1 MSEHYYRLKNIL
13 KTLADFYMIIGERSN
28 GKTYSCKELICEE
41 AWHHKKQGA
50 LIRRYDE
57 DFRGK
62 RGQTMFNDLVEN
74 GTIKKITGG
83 VYNTVVYKSFK
94 WFFAERRENGDVVET
109 LLAPE
114 PFCYAFSL
122 TSMEHDKSTS
132 YPLITTIVFDEFL
145 TRGRYL
151 VDEFVIFMNVLSTI
165 IRDRD
170 DVKIFML
177 GNTVNKYCPY
187 FTEMGLTNV
196 KNQKPNT
203 IDVYTYGDS
212 GLKVAVEMCGEFTR
226 HKKKSNKYFAF
237 DNPKL
242 QMITGGKWEI
252 DIYPHLQTKYRPK
265 DIILSYFIEFD
276 GEILQC
282 DIVNVD
288 NEPFTFIHQKTTPI
302 KNYDDI
308 VFTTE
313 VSTNRNRYVKLHRPV
328 NKITEKIWWFFKCD
342 KVFYQNNEVGE
353 IVRNYIKQS
362 GG

>member
-1 MSEHYYRLKNIL
+1 MSKYYKLDDIKKRG
-13 KTLADFYMIIGERSN
+13 ADFNLIIGERSN
-28 GKTYSCKELICEE
+28 GKTYSVKKEILDQH
-41 AWHHKKQGA
+41 WKNKTDGA
-50 LIRRYDE
+50 IIRRYEE
-57 DFRGK
+57 DYKGK
-62 RGQTMFNDLVEN
+62 RGQSLFSDIVNN
-74 GTIKKITGG
+74 GYIEELTNGA
-83 VYNTVVYKSFK
+83 YNTVVYKSSK
-94 WFFAERRENGDVVET
+94 WYLAEKIENADGVKET

-114 PFCYAFSL
+114 PFCYAFAL

-132 YPLITTIVFDEFL
+132 YPKITTIMFDEFL
-145 TRGRYL
+145 TRDRYL
-151 VDEFVIFMNVLSTI
+151 VDEFVLYMNTLSTI

-170 DVKIFML
+170 NVKIYML
-177 GNTVNKYCPY
+177 GNTVNKYSPY
-187 FTEMGLTNV
+187 FVEMGLTNV
-196 KNQKPNT
+196 KNQNPNT

-212 GLKVAVEMCGEFTR
+212 GLTVAVEMCGEFTR

-252 DIYPHLQTKYRPK
+252 DIYPHLQIKYRPK

-276 GEILQC
+276 GEVLQC

-302 KNYDDI
+302 KHYDDI

-328 NKITEKIWWFFKCD
+328 NKVTEKIWWFFKCD